1 MIAIIPVIC
10 FAYQTH
16 EIVVPVYASMKT
28 RTVRNFTKTTAL
40 TLTILFVLY
49 SVAATFSYL
58 TFGVNV
64 SSDIMMMYD
73 TKQPIVLFGTCAL
86 VIKMIT
92 TYPSILFCGRNALG
106 LCLFYLLSSISHLR
120 SHKLICRLSF
130 SAFLNFI
137 VNFVLIQNFRG

>member
-106 LCLFYLLSSISHLR
+106 ECFLSFDIFKYFLSLSTGN
-120 SHKLICRLSF
+120 SHKLIHSLH
-130 SAFLNFI
+130 FLI
-137 VNFVLIQNFRG
+137 

>member
-1 MIAIIPVIC
+1 MIAIIPVFC
-10 FAYQTH
+10 FAFQTH

-28 RTVRNFTKTTAL
+28 RTIQNFTKTTVL
-40 TLTILFVLY
+40 TLMILFVLY

-58 TFGVNV
+58 TFGVKV

-106 LCLFYLLSSISHLR
+106 
-120 SHKLICRLSF
+120 
-130 SAFLNFI
+130 
-137 VNFVLIQNFRG
+137 